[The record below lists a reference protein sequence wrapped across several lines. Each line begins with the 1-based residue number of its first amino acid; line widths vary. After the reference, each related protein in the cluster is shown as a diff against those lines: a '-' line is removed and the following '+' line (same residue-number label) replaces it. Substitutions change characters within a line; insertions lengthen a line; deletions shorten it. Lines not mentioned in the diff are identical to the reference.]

1 VSNQSHTIEMSSSYF
16 GVVTPFFTHTSASW
30 LVRGLARG
38 LIVTGLACLVSAAL
52 AKGNAN
58 LQPCRQPGLPNE
70 VLCGVIQRP
79 LKPDEPGGRQI
90 NVHYVVVP
98 ALARQKSPDPIV
110 FLAGGPGQSAIDLA
124 PQLTA
129 LWSRGNSQRDLVLI
143 DQRGTGLS
151 APLMCQDEPRGNLSA
166 QALAMQVARL
176 RQCRDDLSSQPDVGG
191 PEGLK
196 WFTTSVAVQ
205 DFDAIREALGAP
217 QVNVVG
223 GSYGTR
229 VALEW
234 MRLFPEK
241 IRRVVLDGAA
251 PPDMALPYSSAQDG
265 EAALESLFKAC
276 EQETACAKKHPALR
290 SKWDQLW
297 KSLPQTATL
306 NHPVDGR
313 REMVSV
319 TPDLLA
325 SWVRGPL
332 YMPSLAAGLPAALS
346 AAGQGRWEG
355 LAGLNAVL
363 SARQGLSRV
372 ALGMHFSVVCSED
385 APRVPAMPQVP
396 GSAQWNLSGQQ
407 LYAQVC
413 TDWPRAEVSP
423 DFVKLPRSKV
433 PVLILSGGLDPITP
447 PRHGQRVA
455 EALGPMARHW
465 VFPNAGHGLM
475 GLGCIGDLI
484 LQFIHAKDDASALA
498 VNHRCAEHIPRPP
511 MFEPPGGAP

>member
-1 VSNQSHTIEMSSSYF
+1 MSSCSF
-16 GVVTPFFTHTSASW
+16 
-30 LVRGLARG
+30 
-38 LIVTGLACLVSAAL
+38 
-52 AKGNAN
+52 
-58 LQPCRQPGLPNE
+58 
-70 VLCGVIQRP
+70 VL
-79 LKPDEPGGRQI
+79 
-90 NVHYVVVP
+90 
-98 ALARQKSPDPIV
+98 
-110 FLAGGPGQSAIDLA
+110 FLS
-124 PQLTA
+124 
-129 LWSRGNSQRDLVLI
+129 
-143 DQRGTGLS
+143 LS
-151 APLMCQDEPRGNLSA
+151 AYAQESPAVEPPVEPAPLTPEE
-166 QALAMQVARL
+166 LAEIEA
-176 RQCRDDLSSQPDVGG
+176 
-191 PEGLK
+191 
-196 WFTTSVAVQ
+196 
-205 DFDAIREALGAP
+205 ALGADL
-217 QVNVVG
+217 
-223 GSYGTR
+223 S
-229 VALEW
+229 
-234 MRLFPEK
+234 
-241 IRRVVLDGAA
+241 AA
-251 PPDMALPYSSAQDG
+251 PPPAPPT
-265 EAALESLFKAC
+265 AASPF
-276 EQETACAKKHPALR
+276 P
-290 SKWDQLW
+290 
-297 KSLPQTATL
+297 
-306 NHPVDGR
+306 
-313 REMVSV
+313 
-319 TPDLLA
+319 
-325 SWVRGPL
+325 
-332 YMPSLAAGLPAALS
+332 S